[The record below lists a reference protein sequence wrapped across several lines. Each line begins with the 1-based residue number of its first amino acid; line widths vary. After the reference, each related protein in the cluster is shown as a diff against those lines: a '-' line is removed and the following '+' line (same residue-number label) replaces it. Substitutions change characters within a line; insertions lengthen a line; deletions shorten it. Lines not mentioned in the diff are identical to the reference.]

1 MPEIPLT
8 SVMMP
13 SAGLTV
19 HELGEAVT
27 RIVQRTRAT
36 DMHTHL
42 FAPSFGSLLLCG
54 AEELLNFHYIVA
66 ESFRAHHLPYDD
78 FRHMSRASRSDL
90 IWESLF
96 VQRSPLSEATSGV
109 LEVGH
114 ALGANLRLDALRE
127 ALCDVPTETYVTRV
141 LDLAGVD
148 SVVMT
153 NDPLD
158 PVERAVWDRAPAA
171 HSRFHAALRLDRL
184 LNHYQAVVPELCG
197 LGYTVHDTLD
207 AQTVVELRRFLDHWL
222 DRMGALY
229 VAFSAGDDFS
239 YPGEST
245 REQLLEQV
253 ILPVCLA
260 RGLPLALM
268 IGARRQVNKDLEE
281 AGDSLGRASM
291 LPIEALCARHPD
303 QRFFVT
309 VLSRES
315 QHELVVTARKFH
327 NLMIFGCWWFVN
339 TDSLVTEITRMR
351 LELLGPTF
359 IPQHSDARVLE
370 QVIYKWQRARLVIA
384 RLLCERYRRLIE
396 LGWTVRED
404 DIERDVR
411 AMLNDNFWGFI
422 RRA

>member
-1 MPEIPLT
+1 MPETPHVST
-8 SVMMP
+8 PPP
-13 SAGLTV
+13 SPGLPV
-19 HELGEAVT
+19 QALDELVA

-54 AEELLNFHYIVA
+54 ADELLNFHYIVA
-66 ESFRAHHLPYDD
+66 ESFRAHHLPYSE

-109 LEVGH
+109 LEIGQ
-114 ALGANLRLDALRE
+114 ALGVDLRLDALRE

-158 PVERAVWDRAPAA
+158 PVERAVWERSPAM
-171 HSRFHAALRLDRL
+171 HPRFHAALRLDRL
-184 LNHYQAVVPELCG
+184 LNHYQAVVPELCS
-197 LGYTVHDTLD
+197 LGYAVRDTLD
-207 AQTVVELRRFLDHWL
+207 AQTVLELRRFLDHWL
-222 DRMGALY
+222 ERMGALY

-239 YPGEST
+239 FPGEST
-245 REQLLEQV
+245 REQLLERV

-260 RGLPLALM
+260 RELPLALM
-268 IGARRQVNKDLEE
+268 IGSRRQVNQDLGD

-291 LPIEALCARHPD
+291 LPIEALCSRYPD

-370 QVIYKWQRARLVIA
+370 QVIYKWQRARHVIA
-384 RLLCERYRRLIE
+384 RLLGDRYRRLIE
-396 LGWTVRED
+396 MGWTVRED

-411 AMLNDNFWGFI
+411 ALLNDNFWGFI